1 MLTVDGQVAIKVGD
15 LVVRIGP
22 TFEQTHRLRHR
33 RPLRLGSAR
42 AITQVQVQVRAGA
55 GLENCL
61 SMCLGVNLV
70 AKAQTAPP
78 FGRSSWAKNQIP
90 ALPAATS
97 TDATWAI
104 ESLTG
109 RL

>member
-42 AITQVQVQVRAGA
+42 AITPGAGA
-55 GLENCL
+55 GAGAGGRGLGDLSEHVFGCQSCRKSSNCTAVWALKLGQKPNL
-61 SMCLGVNLV
+61 SPSCCDEYRCYLGNRV
-70 AKAQTAPP
+70 
-78 FGRSSWAKNQIP
+78 
-90 ALPAATS
+90 
-97 TDATWAI
+97 
-104 ESLTG
+104 TG
-109 RL
+109 R